1 MVSISSTKN
10 LNTPNNDMSN
20 TAWATLQNSAK
31 SRESGENS
39 KSFEQSEYIAAIEV
53 ERDSP

>member
-10 LNTPNNDMSN
+10 LKTPNKDMSN